1 LEETFLLKI
10 ENVSCESEKGDSLKN
25 ISFSVKKGESIA
37 IFGPEDSGIEI
48 ICPLVAGLISE
59 YTGNVYY
66 KGLSVKSFDYLETHK
81 YRKELGYLQRDYGL
95 ISNMSVHENISL
107 PLKYHSKLS
116 SKEIEVIVNW
126 MIENFGM
133 LHCKDK
139 RPVGLSRSEKLR
151 TAFLRA
157 IVLDPELILLEHS
170 LEGQCLFSSRIF
182 LASIK
187 QDLISRTISAIF
199 TGYDPRLYMDLAS
212 EYIMLHKGNIV
223 FNGTREEFESMDNPY
238 LRQYFNS
245 LIDSP
250 V

>member
-1 LEETFLLKI
+1 MEETFLLKI
-10 ENVSCESEKGDSLKN
+10 EDVSCESGKGDSLKN

-48 ICPLVAGLISE
+48 ICPLIAGLISG

-139 RPVGLSRSEKLR
+139 RPVDLSRSEKLR

-170 LEGQCLFSSRIF
+170 LEGQCLFNSRIF
-182 LASIK
+182 LESIK
-187 QDLISRTISAIF
+187 QDLISRTISVIF
-199 TGYDPRLYMDLAS
+199 AGYDPRLYMDLAS
-212 EYIMLHKGNIV
+212 VYIMLYKGNIV
-223 FNGTREEFESMDNPY
+223 FNGTREEFKSMDNAY
-238 LRQYFNS
+238 MRQYFNS
-245 LIDSP
+245 FTESR